1 MSIKYFAI
9 GLTSAITSAAIFG
22 LGNQHV
28 ILPMLIVLITFW
40 LFYLLYLAL
49 INTPK

>member
-22 LGNQHV
+22 LGNQDV
-28 ILPMLIVLITFW
+28 ILPLLITIIALWMTYF
-40 LFYLLYLAL
+40 LYTAMS
-49 INTPK
+49 NN